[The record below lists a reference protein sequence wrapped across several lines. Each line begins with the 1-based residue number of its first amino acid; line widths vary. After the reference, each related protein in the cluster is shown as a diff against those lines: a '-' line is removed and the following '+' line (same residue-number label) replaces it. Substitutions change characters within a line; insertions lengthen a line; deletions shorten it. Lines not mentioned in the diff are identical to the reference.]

1 MDNPESNL
9 GENEYPEHP
18 ESSPV
23 QPSRAPES
31 QEPALSVPAGQP
43 SAPKRNPAALFFVA
57 AIVAALLFVGFH
69 AASRTSGG
77 PDSLDPAGKPAPDFT
92 LQTLDGKDV
101 TLSSLRGK
109 AVLLNFW
116 ATWCGP
122 CKIEMPWF
130 VELQKQYG
138 SQGLQI
144 VGVAMDDSSTQDIQN
159 FVKEMGVNYPV
170 LIGKEAVGQAYGGV
184 DVLPTTF
191 FIGRDGTIVA
201 REFGLQSRSIFV
213 ENIEKALGGR

>member
-1 MDNPESNL
+1 MDK
-9 GENEYPEHP
+9 P
-18 ESSPV
+18 ESSFGGNDPQEPVPPAQEELTAPPQEPV
-23 QPSRAPES
+23 QPSAD
-31 QEPALSVPAGQP
+31 VPPP
-43 SAPKRNPAALFFVA
+43 SPRRNPAALFFVA
-57 AIVAALLFVGFH
+57 VIVAALLFVGFH
-69 AASRTSGG
+69 AARRNGNSSD
-77 PDSLDPAGKPAPDFT
+77 PLDPTGKAAPDFT
-92 LQTLDGKDV
+92 LQTLDGKNV
-101 TLSSLRGK
+101 SLSSFRGK
-109 AVLLNFW
+109 GVLLNFW

-191 FIGRDGTIVA
+191 FIDRDGKIVA
-201 REFGLQSRSIFV
+201 REFGLQSRSLFV
-213 ENIEKALGGR
+213 DNIKKSLGE